1 MGEKI
6 LFCPRCGEAM
16 IKQSQDFWKCPKCG
30 GEWWPDEDK
39 LAYLKEERRAREYDE
54 QMWLVGRMG
63 LCRAGYKPVLPYGY
77 VKGTKKGGGSSS
89 SGRKRKKA
97 NVNKPL
103 MTERYMLN

>member
-39 LAYLKEERRAREYDE
+39 LACLEEERRAREYDE
-54 QMWLVGRMG
+54 RMRLISYVT
-63 LCRAGYKPVLPYGY
+63 LCRASFKPVLPPGPVPGY
-77 VKGTKKGGGSSS
+77 KKGGGKAT
-89 SGRKRKKA
+89 GRKRKK
-97 NVNKPL
+97 VNKPL